1 MGLSM
6 YNQTGKRELP
16 IDELN
21 RRVVHIEK
29 ALAECAEKV
38 ALAHEALKS
47 KPGESG
53 FEDMRSELMQMQA
66 EQSPRGA
73 TVDPISDEVCA
84 FKIKHAWVKALD
96 EQRRLV
102 GEAEQIL
109 FSLKHYARQRDTLL
123 SQARAFPS
131 VEQET
136 DLRATLDKLIKREV
150 VAA

>member
-16 IDELN
+16 IDELK
-21 RRVVHIEK
+21 RRVDHITK
-29 ALAECAEKV
+29 ALAEVDQKV

-47 KPGESG
+47 KPGEAA
-53 FEDMRSELMQMQA
+53 FEDMRQELQMMQEQ
-66 EQSPRGA
+66 QSPRGA

-84 FKIKHAWVKALD
+84 FKLKHAWVKALD

-123 SQARAFPS
+123 AQARAFPS

-136 DLRATLDKLIKREV
+136 GLRATLERLTKREE
-150 VAA
+150 AA